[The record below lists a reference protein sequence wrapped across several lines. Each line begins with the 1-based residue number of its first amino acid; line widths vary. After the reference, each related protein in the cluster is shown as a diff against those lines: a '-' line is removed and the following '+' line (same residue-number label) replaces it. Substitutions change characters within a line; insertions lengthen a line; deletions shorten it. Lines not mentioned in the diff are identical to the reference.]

1 MVFLIFI
8 FFFALEFKI
17 FGLVRARTAD
27 TELQA
32 VNAATRPLAECLQA
46 SRPEKDLV
54 CNPQAAEQAETPTF
68 TFTRNLYPHLP
79 CSTHIL
85 TQITLEL

>member
-17 FGLVRARTAD
+17 FGLVHARTAD

-68 TFTRNLYPHLP
+68 TFTRNLYLP
-79 CSTHIL
+79 RSTHIL